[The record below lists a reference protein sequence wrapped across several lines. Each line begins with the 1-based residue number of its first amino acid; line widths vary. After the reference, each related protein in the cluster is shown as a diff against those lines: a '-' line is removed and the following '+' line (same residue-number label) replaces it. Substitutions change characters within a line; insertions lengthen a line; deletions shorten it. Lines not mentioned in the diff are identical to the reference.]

1 MPREHHY
8 DTKVLFRTEKH
19 PVTTTATWAVTDRAG
34 YGSVEF
40 IVSKSLCTATTARV
54 IVELQSG
61 TATSA
66 HTLATTNEMIGKQ
79 SVTLNGTQAVG
90 CRLGYIGS
98 DRYVSVRVNP
108 TNTNVTGALS
118 CVVLLGDPIKQPQ
131 TGGGTTT
138 TGFTTTFPQTVGAP
152 AL

>member
-19 PVTTTATWAVTDRAG
+19 PAVAAAAWAVTDRAG

-40 IVSKSLCTATTARV
+40 IVTKGVCTATTARV
-54 IVELQSG
+54 TVYLQSG
-61 TATSA
+61 TATSL
-66 HTLATTNEMIGKQ
+66 HTYATTSEMIGKQ
-79 SVTLNGTQAVG
+79 GITLNGPQAVG
-90 CRLGYIGS
+90 CRFGYIGS
-98 DRYVSVRVNP
+98 DRYVSVRVDP

-131 TGGGTTT
+131 TGGGAATA
-138 TGFTTTFPQTVGAP
+138 GFPTPFPQTVGAP
-152 AL
+152 AV